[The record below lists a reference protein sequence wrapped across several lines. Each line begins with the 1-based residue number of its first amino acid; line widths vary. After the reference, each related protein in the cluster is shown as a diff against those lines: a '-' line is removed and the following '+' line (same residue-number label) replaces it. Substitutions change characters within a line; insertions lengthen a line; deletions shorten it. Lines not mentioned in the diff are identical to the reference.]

1 MDWLNLLAVHIL
13 HILLAVMQ
21 NKISQ
26 KEKNRYCILTYMKSG
41 KIVLMHLYVEQEWKC
56 RCRCREQTQWGKGRV
71 EQIERGALTYIPDH
85 V

>member
-13 HILLAVMQ
+13 HILLAVIQ

-41 KIVLMHLYVEQEWKC
+41 KIVLMHLYVEQE
-56 RCRCREQTQWGKGRV
+56 
-71 EQIERGALTYIPDH
+71 
-85 V
+85 